1 MAGEDLLEDSG
12 SGDSSTGS
20 GTSKK
25 HKPLSK
31 PQKIGVAIGVL
42 TIILVVVQIE
52 RSKSAS
58 TATAGASTPIDP
70 ETGYPEGSAE
80 DQAALAALESGS
92 GAGSSGGGDGGGGDG
107 GVDPATGQTYSSEI
121 GALGADYSNAGIDPA
136 TGVSYSS
143 ELSTLGTN
151 YTNALGDITSLQ
163 QEFTQ
168 YQQSVKTPAA
178 GKTPSQNL
186 ANLESQ
192 LARDEK
198 GTSKGDVA
206 NRATL
211 KKQIAAVKSRK

>member
-80 DQAALAALESGS
+80 DQAALAAVDA
-92 GAGSSGGGDGGGGDG
+92 GA
-107 GVDPATGQTYSSEI
+107 PY
-121 GALGADYSNAGIDPA
+121 P
-136 TGVSYSS
+136 
-143 ELSTLGTN
+143 
-151 YTNALGDITSLQ
+151 
-163 QEFTQ
+163 
-168 YQQSVKTPAA
+168 KTPIGDAL
-178 GKTPSQNL
+178 PMSFVFP
-186 ANLESQ
+186 
-192 LARDEK
+192 
-198 GTSKGDVA
+198 GTGP
-206 NRATL
+206 R
-211 KKQIAAVKSRK
+211 